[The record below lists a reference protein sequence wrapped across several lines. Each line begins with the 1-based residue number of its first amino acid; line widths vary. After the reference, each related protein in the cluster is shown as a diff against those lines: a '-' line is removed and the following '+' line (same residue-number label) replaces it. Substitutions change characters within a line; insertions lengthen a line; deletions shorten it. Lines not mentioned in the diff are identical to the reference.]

1 MKKLMLLIGQAE
13 PQDTLNTMRG
23 LGLEFEIVSSETDF
37 DNASSEIEIETAD
50 ANAFVQKVG
59 DQADELEMLWQ
70 LSILKRT
77 SMFLNNKLV
86 KL

>member
-50 ANAFVQKVG
+50 ANAFVQKVE
-59 DQADELEMLWQ
+59 DRPWEAHF
-70 LSILKRT
+70 LSDSSGKA
-77 SMFLNNKLV
+77 
-86 KL
+86 

>member
-13 PQDTLNTMRG
+13 PQDTLDTMRG

-50 ANAFVQKVG
+50 ANAFVQKVE
-59 DQADELEMLWQ
+59 DQAHELEMLMAIIDTETDEYVFEQ
-70 LSILKRT
+70 
-77 SMFLNNKLV
+77 
-86 KL
+86 